1 MVAQKANLTNLVTT
15 VHTDRERINEKGVT
29 SLMESFQSFAAVSG
43 AKWNQKGMEA
53 SGVQQKPVA
62 EVSHKDA
69 YEKESIAKDMHSVNK
84 DKIQSNTFSK
94 EEPGVDMELSGEQME
109 ALAEDIRD
117 VIKEV
122 LDMDDAELDE
132 ILAAMNVN
140 ILHLLEPEVLQE
152 FLLTAT
158 ESEPVDLLT
167 DSSMIDVFQQMKNGI
182 ADVLQEYGMDEADV
196 NRLVQELPK
205 GALEEMPLIPQ
216 EDILAPEQ
224 AEGNET
230 IVRNEPEEPEQTA
243 IHTEQK
249 QPQEEPSKTGD
260 STREDQNTMEDF
272 TVKEENTGIQVRVQT
287 QGSQAKTGQET
298 GGQPEQFQQ
307 GIASE
312 IVNQLTQ
319 AVGELEE
326 TPISFTS
333 ELQQT
338 EIIRQVVEQIKL
350 VTGSDMNRMEVQLYP
365 QHLGRVQIQVMMK
378 NGAMTAQIHAETEMA
393 KQAIESQL
401 QQLKDAFQE
410 KSIRVEAVEVSV
422 GTPDFREEQE
432 RQDTTKDNRR
442 SSRSRNG
449 RIRLD
454 EFGMP
459 TEEPI
464 GEEDTPSEILAA
476 QGASV
481 EFTA

>member
-15 VHTDRERINEKGVT
+15 VRTDRERNNEKGVT
-29 SLMESFQSFAAVSG
+29 SLTESFQSFAAVSG
-43 AKWNQKGMEA
+43 AKWNQKGA
-53 SGVQQKPVA
+53 DDSGVQQKPVT
-62 EVSHKDA
+62 EVSHKDT
-69 YEKESIAKDMHSVNK
+69 YEKESIAKDTYSVNK
-84 DKIQSNTFSK
+84 EKIQSGAPTR
-94 EEPGVDMELSGEQME
+94 EEPEADVELSGEQME
-109 ALAEDIRD
+109 TLEEDIRN
-117 VIKEV
+117 VIKEA

-132 ILAAMNVN
+132 ILAAMNVS
-140 ILHLLEPEVLQE
+140 IFELLEPGTLQE

-182 ADVLQEYGMDEADV
+182 ADVLQGYGMDEADV
-196 NRLVQELPK
+196 NRLVQESPK
-205 GALEEMPLIPQ
+205 ELLEEMPLVPQ
-216 EDILAPEQ
+216 EDTLETKRVTD
-224 AEGNET
+224 NET
-230 IVRNEPEEPEQTA
+230 VVRNEQEEPEQAA
-243 IHTEQK
+243 IQAEQK
-249 QPQEEPSKTGD
+249 PQEEPSETRD
-260 STREDQNTMEDF
+260 SARTDQRSMEDF

-287 QGSQAKTGQET
+287 QGAQAKAGQET
-298 GGQPEQFQQ
+298 GRQPEQFQQ

-319 AVGELEE
+319 AMGDLEE
-326 TPISFTS
+326 TPLSFTS

-350 VTGSDMNRMEVQLYP
+350 VTGTDMNRIEVQLYP

-432 RQDTTKDNRR
+432 RQDTTKDDQK
-442 SSRSRNG
+442 SFRSRNG

-464 GEEDTPSEILAA
+464 EEEDTPSEILAV